1 MKTIR
6 VAFRG
11 FLLAT
16 ALAGVCALG
25 SIGGVGCS
33 SPEKEGGE
41 GAQCNVFTDC
51 AGGLF
56 CVPLGS
62 QMICSADAAALDTT
76 EEVGTPMQAEAAA
89 APPEGDGSGADTPDG
104 SVGTG
109 GPPAGDA
116 TADPD
121 VSAMPAEAGPAP
133 AADAAPAEDVAPSPT
148 DDAGDEP

>member
-1 MKTIR
+1 VKTIR
-6 VAFRG
+6 VAFGG

-25 SIGGVGCS
+25 SIGGAGCS

-56 CVPLGS
+56 CV
-62 QMICSADAAALDTT
+62 QMICTSDAAALVMI
-76 EEVGTPMQAEAAA
+76 EEAGTPMQAEAAA
-89 APPEGDGSGADTPDG
+89 APPEGDGSGGGTPDG

-116 TADPD
+116 SAGPD
-121 VSAMPAEAGPAP
+121 VSTMPAEAGPP
-133 AADAAPAEDVAPSPT
+133 ASGPAEDAAPPSV
-148 DDAGDEP
+148 DDASDEP